1 MTTSGTGLD
10 FGDSTFLRE
19 NPAACSSPTRMI
31 SAGGSDGGST
41 NYNTIEYITI
51 ATLGNSLDFGDL
63 TTARRLGGSASSPTR
78 CVFAGGNKDPLSD
91 ENTIDFNQIASSG
104 NSLDFG
110 NLSEDLGFLNNGV
123 CSNGHGGLG

>member
-1 MTTSGTGLD
+1 MASGC
-10 FGDSTFLRE
+10 FGAGNAVTCL
-19 NPAACSSPTRMI
+19 I
-31 SAGGSDGGST
+31 AGGETSSAQVNNIDAV
-41 NYNTIEYITI
+41 II
-51 ATLGNSLDFGDL
+51 ATLGNSVDFGDL

-91 ENTIDFNQIASSG
+91 ENTIDYNQIASSG
-104 NSLDFG
+104 NSIDFG